1 MDRRFNRLYIFRVKE
16 GELNRLKQ
24 ICEDYLINDNDIF
37 EYASDKHVIYGINE
51 DGLIY
56 LSHVMA
62 TRGIDFNSLDELEE
76 YCELRKQDANTQ
88 ILFRK

>member
-1 MDRRFNRLYIFRVKE
+1 MDQRFNRLYILRVKE

-24 ICEDYLINDNDIF
+24 ICEDYLINDNGIF

-51 DGLIY
+51 YGLIY

-62 TRGIDFNSLDELEE
+62 TKGIDFNSLDELIR
-76 YCELRKQDANTQ
+76 YCEQFASDALKTVH
-88 ILFRK
+88 